1 MTQTPTVSHQ
11 PKGWEHIVN
20 QINAADD
27 QTTFLAGMLQLQCMI
42 VAADYGAMWL
52 VTGESQLGLAE
63 TWPTTLAEHGPESNV
78 MKMLQQ
84 AAGTG
89 LQRTS
94 SQILKLQI
102 GEDAGHQVSDKDAAS
117 LVFVTVMR
125 SRGRITAISTA
136 VAESRDANV
145 AKVTLPMRELA
156 AGLFES
162 FESRRDAKNFRLD
175 SESVRKAMALLAVS
189 QEGRGFQGGC
199 LNLVNEL
206 ARQEKCTRVSLGWIK
221 GHSVRVMAMSD
232 TEHLKRH
239 DEQVTMAEFAM
250 SECLD
255 QQQPI
260 VQPITE
266 GTEPLLAHAV
276 VHAHRRLTGDHPN
289 KHVLS
294 IPLRHDDEWLG
305 VLMLERTETPFD
317 DQVIQSLQLV
327 SDVVAPHLND
337 RRQSDRFLVTHT
349 WHSFTKTAGYLVG
362 PKHVGWKL
370 LAILVIAAAS
380 FAVFGSWPYRVKAEF
395 TLEALDKRI
404 LPTAYEGRLEEVMSE
419 PGDLVEAGQILA
431 RMDATEWKLQYAQE
445 QATRKKAAVE
455 RAKATAE
462 NKQADAQI
470 ALARIEEADA
480 KMELL
485 KFRIDRSIIRSPVD
499 GFVLSDYW
507 HDKVGGVIEKG
518 KTMFEVAPIESL
530 IVLARV
536 SEKDIDLIDG
546 EQLQSGYM
554 ATRSI
559 PGEDFEIQVIRVV
572 PAAKPV
578 DKANV
583 FEVRCSIEDPAD
595 WLRPGME
602 GIARIEIGE
611 KRIMWIATH
620 RIAST
625 IRLWFWQHWPF
636 GWPVWP

>member
-349 WHSFTKTAGYLVG
+349 WHSFTKDSWLPRWPQTCGMETVGHFSHRRGWFRGVRIVALSSESRIYARSIGQTYPSNCLRRAPGRGHERTGRFGRSRSNTGENGCDGMETA
-362 PKHVGWKL
+362 
-370 LAILVIAAAS
+370 IAQA
-380 FAVFGSWPYRVKAEF
+380 
-395 TLEALDKRI
+395 
-404 LPTAYEGRLEEVMSE
+404 
-419 PGDLVEAGQILA
+419 
-431 RMDATEWKLQYAQE
+431 

-462 NKQADAQI
+462 GISKQMPSKPWRGLKKPKQ
-470 ALARIEEADA
+470 
-480 KMELL
+480 KWSFC
-485 KFRIDRSIIRSPVD
+485 KFRIDRAIIRSPVD
-499 GFVLSDYW
+499 GFVLSGYW

-518 KTMFEVAPIESL
+518 KTMFEVAPIKKL

-554 ATRSI
+554 ATRSV
-559 PGEDFEIQVIRVV
+559 PGEDFEIQVI
-572 PAAKPV
+572 
-578 DKANV
+578 ANCTAGNAG
-583 FEVRCSIEDPAD
+583 R
-595 WLRPGME
+595 
-602 GIARIEIGE
+602 
-611 KRIMWIATH
+611 
-620 RIAST
+620 
-625 IRLWFWQHWPF
+625 
-636 GWPVWP
+636 